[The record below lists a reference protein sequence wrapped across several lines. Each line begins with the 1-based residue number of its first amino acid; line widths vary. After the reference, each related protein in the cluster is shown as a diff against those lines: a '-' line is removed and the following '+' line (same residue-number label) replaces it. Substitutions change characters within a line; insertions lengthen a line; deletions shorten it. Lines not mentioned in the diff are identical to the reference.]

1 MVTNKTERRFDGL
14 LKAMVE
20 GEPPKG
26 RTSKKAAGPPEEK
39 DPPSQLR
46 QSNRRKTT

>member
-1 MVTNKTERRFDGL
+1 MTNDPMDRFDKL

-26 RTSKKAAGPPEEK
+26 RGGKSKDDDADNKP
-39 DPPSQLR
+39 
-46 QSNRRKTT
+46 RKSGNL